1 MKKNEK
7 AVITVAII
15 AAFVAGYALGSFLLW
30 PNYNADDTQGSIGKV
45 RKAGQSTE
53 SNNKDLDLKLQNDS
67 TYRQEVAYVQS
78 IINIRALQINAA
90 AKAAVEATQ
99 DMTEFSEEKQQM
111 KQLEEVSN
119 NAIAAIDK
127 SMDTLEATLK
137 GNSDGSFENTYR
149 NAINAYLTISAQTGF
164 GDAYLMKV
172 EQFLKDKKKDDF
184 QKLALSHDL
193 WLTSNT
199 LQAQLSEDKL
209 KAAAYQKM
217 KDILSL
223 SEKAQALQVGLLQ
236 QADRINNLLIKMGQ
250 INQLLLLGSN
260 AHTMMATRPNT
271 MIASNANALMRMNA
285 LFSITAITNLQNS
298 LGTNNNLF
306 MNLNQLQL
314 VGFI

>member
-7 AVITVAII
+7 VVITVAII

-260 AHTMMATRPNT
+260 AHTMMVSNANT
-271 MIASNANALMRMNA
+271 MIASKASTLMRMNA